1 MHAERR
7 VEPWAIGIPAALLL
21 GLTGPIAFLW
31 IAIHSPPERVATDPW
46 NAKLAQDAE
55 ERVRAE
61 GQASG
66 WDVSLRASATGS
78 GVHVELEPSTV
89 GMPLPADLQLRL
101 RRERPERADLDVEI
115 PLSRSGD
122 RWIADVPLPA
132 PGRWRL
138 LARAGSPEVWVERSF
153 VVEAPK

>member
-31 IAIHSPPERVATDPW
+31 IAIHAPPEREATDPW
-46 NAKLAQDAE
+46 NAKLAQAAE
-55 ERVRAE
+55 ERVRAD
-61 GQASG
+61 GRASG
-66 WDVSLRASATGS
+66 WDVSLRASAVDS
-78 GVHVELEPSTV
+78 GVRVELEPSTRNA
-89 GMPLPADLQLRL
+89 PLPADLQLRL
-101 RRERPERADLDVEI
+101 RRERPERADLDAEI
-115 PLSRSGD
+115 ALSRDGD

-138 LARAGSPEVWVERSF
+138 LARAGNADVWVERSF
-153 VVEAPK
+153 VVDAPE